1 METVMDLEIF
11 FVILGFIIT
20 LITMIGGLVT
30 VWVNTKVKIAT
41 IDSKVLELEAKLDE
55 SMKSQKLELQK
66 MYNENRE
73 DHQML
78 IAKNEVLIAHVAEIK
93 AELKVRRG

>member
-55 SMKSQKLELQK
+55 SMKSQKLELHK

>member
-1 METVMDLEIF
+1 MDLEIF